1 MAFQVP
7 IRFEEDLTA
16 NNPANYITG
25 DAYELPV
32 HWRNR
37 VIVPRYGAFFTK
49 DMVVRDASGRV
60 LERGK
65 NKQYVCV
72 ESPLRYP
79 TNGNI
84 TLNEMTGYETA
95 QFIVVTDQNV
105 SQQVTVD
112 LRYVGGA
119 YSINQDAL
127 IKALETLALDTRP
140 VLWEDVSNK
149 PPGYLPAWHITDARD
164 IMNMGALCFWLE
176 KIYEALLLGD
186 QRQWDAIYSY
196 IERRYPGKV
205 YLDAFREEQFNP
217 GYDMFMANNWY

>member
-1 MAFQVP
+1 MPFQIP

-16 NNPANYITG
+16 SNPANFIAG
-25 DAYELPV
+25 DAYTLPEN
-32 HWRNR
+32 WKNR
-37 VIVPRYGAFFTK
+37 VFVPRYGAFFTK

-65 NKQYVCV
+65 NKHYVCV

-79 TNGNI
+79 TTGNI
-84 TLNEMTGYETA
+84 TLNEMSGFETA
-95 QFIVVTDQNV
+95 QFIVVVDPNV
-105 SQQVTVD
+105 SQNLTVD

-140 VLWEDVSNK
+140 VLWEDVGDK

-164 IMNMGALCFWLE
+164 IMNMGAVCFWLE
-176 KIYEALLLGD
+176 KIYEALILGD
-186 QRQWDAIYSY
+186 QRQWDAIYKY
-196 IERRYPGKV
+196 IERRYPSKV
-205 YLDAFREEQFNP
+205 DLDELNEQLFNP
-217 GYDMFMANNWY
+217 GYDMFMANNY

>member
-84 TLNEMTGYETA
+84 TLNEMIGAAHENESYLS
-95 QFIVVTDQNV
+95 VV
-105 SQQVTVD
+105 S
-112 LRYVGGA
+112 
-119 YSINQDAL
+119 
-127 IKALETLALDTRP
+127 K
-140 VLWEDVSNK
+140 
-149 PPGYLPAWHITDARD
+149 D
-164 IMNMGALCFWLE
+164 I
-176 KIYEALLLGD
+176 
-186 QRQWDAIYSY
+186 
-196 IERRYPGKV
+196 
-205 YLDAFREEQFNP
+205 
-217 GYDMFMANNWY
+217 